1 MSLFWLRV
9 AVGLYGL
16 SLVYAFVALLRK
28 REIISRATL
37 PIAGAAVTL
46 HFVALVE
53 AFVSGR
59 MASMPLHQSESLLA
73 FLMMLLFIGVYYL
86 YHTTSPG
93 IVVLP
98 IAFLLSLSAAL
109 AQGAPQFA
117 SPLLRSGWIYTHIV
131 LILTGYAALFFSF
144 IASVLYLLHERGLK
158 RKDLNGI
165 AGKLPALET
174 IDSIGYKLLLIGFPF
189 MTFGL
194 IAGSVIAQSRYGSS
208 YFLDPKVILSLL
220 MWGVYMVILFTR
232 WNAGWRGRRAALLS
246 AFAFAAA
253 LSVWAANYFS
263 GMHRFVSR

>member
-1 MSLFWLRV
+1 MSLFWLRI
-9 AVGLYGL
+9 AVGLYGICML
-16 SLVYAFVALLRK
+16 YALVALIRH
-28 REIISRATL
+28 REILSRAML
-37 PIAGAAVTL
+37 PVAGVAVTL

-53 AFVSGR
+53 TLASGG
-59 MASMPLHQSESLLA
+59 MALMPIHQSESLLA

-86 YHTTSPG
+86 YRTTSPG

-109 AQGAPQFA
+109 AQTAPQFA
-117 SPLLRSGWIYTHIV
+117 SPLLRSGWIYTHII
-131 LILTGYAALFFSF
+131 LILTGYSALFFSS
-144 IASVLYLLHERGLK
+144 IASVLYLLHERSLK

-165 AGKLPALET
+165 SGRLPALET
-174 IDSIGYKLLLIGFPF
+174 IDNLGYRLLVIGFPF

-194 IAGSVIAQSRYGSS
+194 IAGSVIANAQYGPS
-208 YFLDPKVILSLL
+208 YFHDPKVILSLL
-220 MWGVYMVILFTR
+220 MWGVYIVILFTR

-263 GMHRFVSR
+263 GVHRFVSR

>member
-16 SLVYAFVALLRK
+16 SLLYAFVALLRK

-37 PIAGAAVTL
+37 PIAVVAVTL

-53 AFVSGR
+53 AFVSGS
-59 MASMPLHQSESLLA
+59 MATMPLHQSESLLA

-86 YHTTSPG
+86 YQTTSPG
-93 IVVLP
+93 IFVLP

-117 SPLLRSGWIYTHIV
+117 SPLLRNGWIYTHIV

-194 IAGSVIAQSRYGSS
+194 IAGSVIAEAQYGNR

-220 MWGVYMVILFTR
+220 MWGVYMVMLYTR

>member
-9 AVGLYGL
+9 AVCLYGI
-16 SLVYAFVALLRK
+16 SLLYALVALVRR
-28 REIISRATL
+28 REILSRATL
-37 PIAGAAVTL
+37 PVAVVAVTL

-53 AFVSGR
+53 AFAAGKMV
-59 MASMPLHQSESLLA
+59 AMPLHQSESLLA
-73 FLMMLLFIGVYYL
+73 FLMMLLFIGVFYL
-86 YHTTSPG
+86 YRTTSPG

-98 IAFLLSLSAAL
+98 IAFLLSLSAAM
-109 AQGAPQFA
+109 AQAAPQFG
-117 SPLLRSGWIYTHIV
+117 SPLLRSGWIYTHII

-144 IASVLYLLHERGLK
+144 IASVLYLLHERSLK
-158 RKDLNGI
+158 NKNLNGI

-189 MTFGL
+189 MTIGL
-194 IAGSVIAQSRYGSS
+194 IAGSVIAQVQYGFR

-220 MWGVYMVILFTR
+220 MWGVYMLMLYTR

-246 AFAFAAA
+246 AIAFAAA

-263 GMHRFVSR
+263 GVHRFVAR

>member
-1 MSLFWLRV
+1 MSLFWLRI

-16 SLVYAFVALLRK
+16 SLIYAFVALLRK

-37 PIAGAAVTL
+37 PIAGIAVSL

-53 AFVSGR
+53 AFHEGR

-86 YHTTSPG
+86 YSTTSPG

-109 AQGAPQFA
+109 AQSAPQFA
-117 SPLLRSGWIYTHIV
+117 SPLLRSGWIYTHII

-144 IASVLYLLHERGLK
+144 IASVLYLLHERRLK
-158 RKDLNGI
+158 RKELTGF

-174 IDSIGYKLLLIGFPF
+174 IDSIGYKLLLVGFPF

-194 IAGSVIAQSRYGSS
+194 IAGSVIAQVQYGSR

-220 MWGVYMVILFTR
+220 MWGVYMVMLFTR
-232 WNAGWRGRRAALLS
+232 WNSGWRGRRAALLS

>member
-9 AVGLYGL
+9 AVGLYGV
-16 SLVYAFVALLRK
+16 SLLYAFLALIRR

-37 PIAGAAVTL
+37 PITVVAVTL

-53 AFVSGR
+53 AFASGS
-59 MASMPLHQSESLLA
+59 MATMPLHQSESLLA
-73 FLMMLLFIGVYYL
+73 FLMMLLFIGVFYL
-86 YHTTSPG
+86 YRTTSPG

-117 SPLLRSGWIYTHIV
+117 SPLLRNGWIYTHII
-131 LILTGYAALFFSF
+131 LILTGYSALFFSF
-144 IASVLYLLHERGLK
+144 IASVLYLLHERSLK
-158 RKDLNGI
+158 RKELNGI

-174 IDSIGYKLLLIGFPF
+174 IDNIGYRLLLIGFPF

-194 IAGSVIAQSRYGSS
+194 IAGSVIAEAQYGTR

-220 MWGVYMVILFTR
+220 MWAVYMVMLYTR
-232 WNAGWRGRRAALLS
+232 WNSGWRGRRAALLS